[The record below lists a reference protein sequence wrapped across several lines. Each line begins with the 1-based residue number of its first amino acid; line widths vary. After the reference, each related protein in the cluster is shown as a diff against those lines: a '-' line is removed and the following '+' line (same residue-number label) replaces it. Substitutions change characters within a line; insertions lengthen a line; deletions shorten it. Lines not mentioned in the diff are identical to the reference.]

1 MIKRYKFL
9 LEKKS
14 LKVGRKLKGDLIILE
29 VLEFLQVKFYLISGL
44 NLDTPDTSIPIQTRP
59 NAFRIL
65 IENSS

>member
-29 VLEFLQVKFYLISGL
+29 VLGFL
-44 NLDTPDTSIPIQTRP
+44 
-59 NAFRIL
+59 
-65 IENSS
+65 